1 MSAKQSPPCGV
12 SKFHVDQEKGFAR
25 GANLGLDRHDAKAG
39 PQLMNQGQIGTVRP
53 SGLDQKL
60 NALLIHLKEWS
71 QRLLKGAIDLHSR
84 L

>member
-1 MSAKQSPPCGV
+1 
-12 SKFHVDQEKGFAR
+12 
-25 GANLGLDRHDAKAG
+25 
-39 PQLMNQGQIGTVRP
+39 MNQGQIGTVRP